1 MEIEIK
7 QIRDVLLK
15 SYDHSFQEQEL
26 EVNGVCQFFFLL
38 NCNNVYKE
46 L

>member
-26 EVNGVCQFFFLL
+26 EVNGVCQFFFVKL
-38 NCNNVYKE
+38 
-46 L
+46 